1 MINERLQRK
10 GKESNSELTGQCFKT
25 AHPCCETCTKFS
37 LWQPVRMTTR
47 LYQDRMHIM
56 KHEPLRSLSFP
67 QPSSKNHFPTNDCAT
82 FDFRQ
87 NISLHKGEPI
97 KGITALLNL
106 VKSST
111 MASENQNQALQ
122 MIIEHLS
129 RRNLWPAFGS
139 LNNMQRRKTKTTVKP
154 SGARSR
160 NGNSSDLIEY
170 VI

>member
-1 MINERLQRK
+1 
-10 GKESNSELTGQCFKT
+10 
-25 AHPCCETCTKFS
+25 
-37 LWQPVRMTTR
+37 
-47 LYQDRMHIM
+47 M
-56 KHEPLRSLSFP
+56 KHEPLCSLSFP
-67 QPSSKNHFPTNDCAT
+67 QPSSKNHFPTNDCAA

-111 MASENQNQALQ
+111 MALENQNQALQ

-139 LNNMQRRKTKTTVKP
+139 VNNRQRRKTKTTVKP

-160 NGNSSDLIEY
+160 NGN
-170 VI
+170 